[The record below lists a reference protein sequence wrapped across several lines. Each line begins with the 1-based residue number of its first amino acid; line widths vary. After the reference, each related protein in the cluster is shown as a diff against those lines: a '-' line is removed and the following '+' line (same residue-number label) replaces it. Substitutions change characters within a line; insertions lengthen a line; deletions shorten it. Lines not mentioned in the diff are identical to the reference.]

1 MVTVFSEETEQDRL
15 LRDKYLGE
23 MKAVR
28 ALFSTEEGK
37 RVLDFLRKR
46 NTQTSFDATNPS
58 ERALYQ
64 QGKID
69 AINDI
74 QNIIDDV
81 NNGTL

>member
-1 MVTVFSEETEQDRL
+1 MVTIFNEDTEQDRL
-15 LRDKYLGE
+15 LREKYLGE
-23 MKAVR
+23 MKSVR

-37 RVLDFLRKR
+37 RVLEFLRKR
-46 NTQTSFDATNPS
+46 NTQTSFDATNRS

-81 NNGTL
+81 NNGTI

>member
-37 RVLDFLRKR
+37 KVLEFLRKR

>member
-15 LRDKYLGE
+15 LRDKYLAE

-37 RVLDFLRKR
+37 RVLEFLRKR

>member
-37 RVLDFLRKR
+37 RVLEFLRKR

>member
-1 MVTVFSEETEQDRL
+1 MVTIFSEETEQDRL
-15 LRDKYLGE
+15 LRDRYLGE
-23 MKAVR
+23 IRAVR

-37 RVLDFLRKR
+37 RVLEFLRKR

-81 NNGTL
+81 NNGTI

>member
-1 MVTVFSEETEQDRL
+1 MVTIFSEETEQDRL
-15 LRDKYLGE
+15 LRDRYLGE
-23 MKAVR
+23 MRAVR
-28 ALFSTEEGK
+28 ALFSTEDGK
-37 RVLDFLRKR
+37 RVLEFLRKR

>member
-1 MVTVFSEETEQDRL
+1 MVTIFSEETEQDRL
-15 LRDKYLGE
+15 LRDRYLGE
-23 MKAVR
+23 MRAVR
-28 ALFSTEEGK
+28 ALFSSEDGK
-37 RVLDFLRKR
+37 RVLEFLRKR

-81 NNGTL
+81 NNGTI

>member
-1 MVTVFSEETEQDRL
+1 MVTIFNEDTEQDRL
-15 LRDKYLGE
+15 LREKYLGE
-23 MKAVR
+23 MKSVR

-37 RVLDFLRKR
+37 RVLEFLRKR
-46 NTQTSFDATNPS
+46 NTQTSFDATNPG

-81 NNGTL
+81 NNGTI

>member
-28 ALFSTEEGK
+28 ALFSNEEGK
-37 RVLDFLRKR
+37 RVLEFLRKR

>member
-37 RVLDFLRKR
+37 RVLEFLRKR

-74 QNIIDDV
+74 QNMIDDV

>member
-1 MVTVFSEETEQDRL
+1 MVTIFSEETEQDRL
-15 LRDKYLGE
+15 LRDRYLGE
-23 MKAVR
+23 MRAVR
-28 ALFSTEEGK
+28 ALFSTEDGK
-37 RVLDFLRKR
+37 RVLEFLRKR

-81 NNGTL
+81 NNGTI

>member
-37 RVLDFLRKR
+37 RALEFLRKR

>member
-1 MVTVFSEETEQDRL
+1 MTIFNEDTEQDRL
-15 LRDKYLGE
+15 LRDRFLGE
-23 MKAVR
+23 MKSVR
-28 ALFSTEEGK
+28 DLFSTEEGK
-37 RVLDFLRKR
+37 RVFEILRKR

-81 NNGTL
+81 NNGTI

>member
-1 MVTVFSEETEQDRL
+1 MVTIFSEETEQDRL
-15 LRDKYLGE
+15 LRDRYLGE
-23 MKAVR
+23 MRAVR
-28 ALFSTEEGK
+28 DLFSTEDGK
-37 RVLDFLRKR
+37 RVLEFLRKR

-74 QNIIDDV
+74 QTIIDEV
-81 NNGTL
+81 NNGTI

>member
-15 LRDKYLGE
+15 LRDKYLGD

-37 RVLDFLRKR
+37 RVLEFLRKR